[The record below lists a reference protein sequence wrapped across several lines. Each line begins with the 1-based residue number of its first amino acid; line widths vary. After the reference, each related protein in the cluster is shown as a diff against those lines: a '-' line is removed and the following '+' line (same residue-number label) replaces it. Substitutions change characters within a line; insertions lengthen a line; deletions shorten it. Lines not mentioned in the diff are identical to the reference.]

1 MKPIVVALSP
11 SFRVHSARRC
21 FMKHIVVALSLLFFG
36 YSTAFAA
43 ALSGRVRD
51 AQTGES
57 LPFANVYLEEAG
69 RRATADLDGKFE
81 IANLGAG
88 SDMLVVRFVGYKAH
102 RNPIVVASAGTEVV
116 IELVPEAFRGKEVIV
131 VADRAK
137 LRETPVAFSDVPKA
151 DMDRKL
157 GSRDVPMILNDTPG
171 VYATEQG
178 GGAGDARINV
188 RGFDQRNV
196 AVMINGV
203 PVNDMENGWVYWSN
217 WDGLSEAASSIQVQ
231 RGLGAS
237 NLAIASV
244 GGTLN
249 IVTDIARQ
257 VRGFK
262 IKQEMGNDSFYK
274 TTVHFSSG
282 LMNDKTALTLGIA
295 RKIGDGLIDQTW
307 TTAWSYFGAL
317 SFAASETHK
326 LDLFVIGAPQRHG
339 HRLYKQSIATF
350 DAAYARSLGI
360 DVTDA
365 KNYGVRYNPNWGRS
379 PLSSYRVYYNGG
391 EHDARDSGIIM
402 ERENFYHKPQVNL
415 NWYWTPHKAFVLSNV
430 FYVSLGKG
438 GGTGRLGRSPGAM
451 PDGSVNWK
459 RAVDEWN
466 IQTASDAN
474 PDLVA
479 AGEVAGDEIAAQTL
493 IRNSVNRHAWYG
505 YLGTGEYRLNDAYT
519 LAFGIDLRHYKGEH
533 WREVRNLLGAD
544 YYVFPWDNNA
554 ATSVKRLGDKVSYH
568 NDGLTRW
575 GGGFAQVEGR
585 FDKLTAFLSTSASIT
600 GYKRIDYFRAKVDGQ
615 WDQTSWKNF
624 AGYTVKVGGN
634 YNATSAINLY
644 ANAGWLSTAP
654 KFDAVY
660 HYDNSLYDP
669 TFNEKV
675 ASFELGAGYLKR
687 GVVTGNAN
695 FYYTRWIDRSWP
707 KSVYSERLDQSF
719 RFLLNGIDALHRG
732 VEFDLKARVHPMFEM
747 RGMVSLGNWEWLN
760 DADVTFSPEEDPA
773 DIHTF
778 QVYAKGLKVGD
789 AAQKTLALSGA
800 VFPIRGLYA
809 SLGLRRFMDHYA
821 KFDPANRTDADDRSQ
836 SWKLPNYNL
845 VDLHAGY
852 TLPGNAFG
860 KGKLKLQL
868 HVFNLFNA
876 RYVSDADDGN
886 AHDAGSARV
895 FLGLPRRWN
904 ISLSYDH

>member
-1 MKPIVVALSP
+1 
-11 SFRVHSARRC
+11 
-21 FMKHIVVALSLLFFG
+21 MKHIVIALSLWFFG
-36 YSTAFAA
+36 HSAAFAA
-43 ALSGRVRD
+43 AVSGRVRD
-51 AQTGES
+51 AETAEP
-57 LPFANVYLEEAG
+57 LPFANVYLEEAKRG
-69 RRATADLDGKFE
+69 TSTDLDGKFE
-81 IANLGAG
+81 IANISEG
-88 SDMLVVRFVGYKAH
+88 SDILVIRFVGYKTH
-102 RNPIVVASAGTEVV
+102 RIPIVVTDRAYEVV
-116 IELVPEAFRGKEVIV
+116 VALVPEAFRGKEVII
-131 VADRAK
+131 VAERAT

-178 GGAGDARINV
+178 GGAGDTRINV

-196 AVMINGV
+196 AVMVNGV

-217 WDGLSEAASSIQVQ
+217 WDGLSDVTSSIQVQ

-249 IVTDIARQ
+249 IVTDVARQ
-257 VRGFK
+257 QRGFK
-262 IKQEMGNDSFYK
+262 IKQEVGNDAFYK

-282 LMNDKTALTLGIA
+282 LMKEKTAFTLGIV

-317 SFAASETHK
+317 SFFASETHK
-326 LDLFVIGAPQRHG
+326 IDLFVIGAPQRHG

-350 DAAYARSLGI
+350 DADYARSMGI
-360 DVTDA
+360 DVTGA
-365 KNYGVRYNPNWGRS
+365 KNYGVQYNPNWGRS
-379 PLSSYRVYYNGG
+379 PFSSHRVYYNGG
-391 EHDARDSGIIM
+391 MRDARDSGIIM
-402 ERENFYHKPQVNL
+402 ERENYYHKPQVNL
-415 NWYWTPHKAFVLSNV
+415 NWYWTPNEAFILSNV
-430 FYVSLGKG
+430 FYISHGKG
-438 GGTGRLGRSPGAM
+438 GGTGRLGNNPGAM
-451 PDGSVNWK
+451 SDGSINWQ
-459 RAVDEWN
+459 RVVDELN
-466 IQTASDAN
+466 TQTASEAN

-479 AGEVAGDEIAAQTL
+479 AGEVAGDEIAAKTL
-493 IRNSVNRHAWYG
+493 IRNSVNQHAWYG
-505 YLGTGEYRLNDAYT
+505 YLGTGEYRLKDAYT
-519 LAFGIDLRHYKGEH
+519 LSFGIDLRHYKGEH
-533 WREVRNLLGAD
+533 WREIRNLLGAD
-544 YYVFPWDNNA
+544 YYVFAWDDNA
-554 ATSVKRLGDKVSYH
+554 TTFVKRLGDKVSYH

-575 GGGFAQVEGR
+575 GGGFAQLEGR
-585 FDKLTAFLSTSASIT
+585 FDEVTTFLSASGSIT
-600 GYKRIDYFRAKVDGQ
+600 GYKRIDYFRAMVDGE

-634 YNATSAINLY
+634 YNATPAINLY
-644 ANAGWLSTAP
+644 ANAGWLSTVP

-660 HYDNSLYDP
+660 HYDNSSYDP
-669 TFNEKV
+669 AINEKV

-687 GVVTGNAN
+687 GAVMGNAN

-719 RFLLNGIDALHRG
+719 RFLLNGIDALHKG
-732 VEFDLKARVHPMFEM
+732 VEFDLKARVHPIVEV
-747 RGMVSLGNWEWLN
+747 RGMVSLGTWEWLN
-760 DADVTFSPEEDPA
+760 DVTVTFSPEDDPA

-800 VFPIRGLYA
+800 IFPVRGLYA

-821 KFDPANRTDADDRSQ
+821 KFDPANRTDATDRNQ
-836 SWKLPNYNL
+836 SWKLPDYNL

-852 TLPGNAFG
+852 TLPGPASG
-860 KGKLKLQL
+860 KVKLQV
-868 HVFNLFNA
+868 HVFNLFDA
-876 RYVSDADDGN
+876 CYVSDADDGN
-886 AHDAGSARV
+886 AHDAGSALV

-904 ISLSYDH
+904 VSLSYDY

>member
-1 MKPIVVALSP
+1 
-11 SFRVHSARRC
+11 
-21 FMKHIVVALSLLFFG
+21 MKHIVIALSLLFFG
-36 YSTAFAA
+36 HSAAFAA
-43 ALSGRVRD
+43 AVSGRVRD
-51 AQTGES
+51 AETAEP

-69 RRATADLDGKFE
+69 RGTSTDLDGKFE
-81 IANLGAG
+81 IANISEG
-88 SDMLVVRFVGYKAH
+88 SDILVIRFVGYKTH
-102 RNPIVVASAGTEVV
+102 RIPIVVTDRAHEAVV
-116 IELVPEAFRGKEVIV
+116 ALVPEAFRGKEVII
-131 VADRAK
+131 VAERAK

-178 GGAGDARINV
+178 GGAGDTRINV

-196 AVMINGV
+196 AVMVNGV

-217 WDGLSEAASSIQVQ
+217 WDGLSDVTSSIQVQ

-257 VRGFK
+257 QRGFK
-262 IKQEMGNDSFYK
+262 IKQEVGNDAFYK

-282 LMNDKTALTLGIA
+282 LMNDKTAFTLGIV

-317 SFAASETHK
+317 SFFASETHK
-326 LDLFVIGAPQRHG
+326 IDLFVIGTPQRHG

-350 DAAYARSLGI
+350 DADYARSMGL
-360 DVTDA
+360 DVTGA
-365 KNYGVRYNPNWGRS
+365 KNYGVQYNPNWGRS
-379 PLSSYRVYYNGG
+379 PFSSHRVYYNGG
-391 EHDARDSGIIM
+391 MRDARDSGIIM
-402 ERENFYHKPQVNL
+402 ERENYYHKPQVNL
-415 NWYWTPHKAFVLSNV
+415 NWYWTPNEAFILSNV
-430 FYVSLGKG
+430 FYISRGKG
-438 GGTGRLGRSPGAM
+438 GGTGRLGSNPGAM
-451 PDGSVNWK
+451 SDGSINWQ
-459 RAVDEWN
+459 RVVDELN
-466 IQTASDAN
+466 TQTASDAN
-474 PDLVA
+474 PDLVT
-479 AGEVAGDEIAAQTL
+479 AGEVGGDEIAAKTL
-493 IRNSVNRHAWYG
+493 IRNSVNQHAWYG

-519 LAFGIDLRHYKGEH
+519 LSFGIDLRHYKGEH
-533 WREVRNLLGAD
+533 WREIRNLLGAD
-544 YYVFPWDNNA
+544 YYVFAWDDNA
-554 ATSVKRLGDKVSYH
+554 ATSIKRLGDKVSYH

-575 GGGFAQVEGR
+575 GGGFAQLEGR
-585 FDKLTAFLSTSASIT
+585 FDEVTAFLSASGSVT
-600 GYKRIDYFRAKVDGQ
+600 GYKRIDYFRAKVDGE

-634 YNATSAINLY
+634 YNATPAINLY

-660 HYDNSLYDP
+660 HYDNSAYDP
-669 TFNEKV
+669 VFNEKV

-687 GVVTGNAN
+687 GAVMGNAN

-719 RFLLNGIDALHRG
+719 RFLLNGIDALHKG
-732 VEFDLKARVHPMFEM
+732 VEFDLKARVHPIVEV
-747 RGMVSLGNWEWLN
+747 RGMVSLGTWEWLN
-760 DADVTFSPEEDPA
+760 DANVTFSPEDDPA

-800 VFPIRGLYA
+800 IFPVRGLYA

-821 KFDPANRTDADDRSQ
+821 KFDPANRTDANDRNQ
-836 SWKLPNYNL
+836 SWKLPDYNL

-852 TLPGNAFG
+852 TLPGPASG
-860 KGKLKLQL
+860 KVKLQV
-868 HVFNLFNA
+868 HVFNLFDA

-886 AHDAGSARV
+886 AHDAGSALV

-904 ISLSYDH
+904 VSLSYDY